1 MKTPATILIIVCVLL
16 GGAWWVAERLS
27 SDAIG
32 LALGV
37 IFGVLSILPGAMLAG
52 ASNRRRAD
60 HRQPPAWKPPPAA
73 TVLIV
78 ERLIDAQTGALL
90 GERCSEVQYP
100 NLKLSSVRP
109 NGAI

>member
-16 GGAWWVAERLS
+16 VGAWWVTERLS

-32 LALGV
+32 MALGV
-37 IFGVLSILPGAMLAG
+37 IFGVLSILPGTMLAG
-52 ASNRRRAD
+52 TNNRRRAD
-60 HRQPPAWKPPPAA
+60 HWQPPPAA

-100 NLKLSSVRP
+100 NLKISSVRP
-109 NGAI
+109 NRAV